1 MGTASCQ
8 PRNVFNP
15 VSEPRRRPPTH
26 PGNIVRVEKCVFE
39 IVDLFV
45 GQVYPVARA
54 WISLLSEKHH
64 DSRETRSDAPV
75 GTIVIDARF
84 AFVFFLLS
92 FSFLFFFFFFI
103 QKKEVGRSLIYTEA
117 EYKLCIGEQE
127 RSSDGICWIVYSR
140 LDYLKNWRMEFDI
153 GIF

>member
-1 MGTASCQ
+1 MFQRRGHCFGGVRPPWLGIDRATMGLRWGLHLAN
-8 PRNVFNP
+8 RNVFNP

-92 FSFLFFFFFFI
+92 FSFLFFSFFFLFRR
-103 QKKEVGRSLIYTEA
+103 KKLGVR
-117 EYKLCIGEQE
+117 
-127 RSSDGICWIVYSR
+127 
-140 LDYLKNWRMEFDI
+140 
-153 GIF
+153 